1 MNISDKRIY
10 IIGYR
15 KSSRDGWES
24 MDKVL
29 YNMIDAKYE
38 VAQLKS
44 HAPNWQYRIFEA
56 GRFM

>member
-1 MNISDKRIY
+1 MLISDKHIY

-15 KSSRDGWES
+15 KNSCDSWES